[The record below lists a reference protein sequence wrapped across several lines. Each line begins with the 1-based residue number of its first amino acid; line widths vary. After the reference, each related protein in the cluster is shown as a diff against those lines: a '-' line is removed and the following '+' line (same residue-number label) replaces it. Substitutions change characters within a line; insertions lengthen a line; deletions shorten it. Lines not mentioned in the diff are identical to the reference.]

1 MAIEKILSGITSA
14 NFRTTLNSNFAQ
26 LYPILVGVEDPA
38 SSLVGYVGQEYL
50 NKSTGFLFICNAI
63 SGNIYTWE
71 KIENN
76 NLLPIIVNNTPPTT
90 STIAQ
95 NVSQQ
100 YLDTSNNGYYVC
112 TSIANGVYIWTKM
125 NNEYVFT
132 TLVQATAPTTSTV
145 SDGIGQLYI
154 NTSAN
159 TLYLCTAIS
168 GSEYTW
174 ILLTKEVETEQVI
187 ISDSQ
192 PASQRINDYWFK
204 IINN

>member
-1 MAIEKILSGITSA
+1 MAIEKILSGITGA

-50 NKSTGFLFICNAI
+50 NKSTGFLFICKTI
-63 SGNIYTWE
+63 SGNFYTWS

-76 NLLPIIVNNTPPTT
+76 NLLPIIVNNIPPTV

-95 NVSQQ
+95 AVSQQ
-100 YLDTSNNGYYVC
+100 YLDTSNNGYYIC

-125 NNEYVFT
+125 NNEYVLT
-132 TLVQATAPTTSTV
+132 TLVRATAPTTSTV

-159 TLYLCTAIS
+159 TLYICTDIN

-174 ILLTKEVETEQVI
+174 ILLTKETETEQII

-192 PASQRINDYWFK
+192 PPSQRINDYWFR
-204 IINN
+204 IIS